1 MGHRQTTFRVACQWE
16 AEEGGRGLE
25 ETSAPAEADS
35 TTEAQA
41 RVGAVAAVAASAGGA
56 SPFFLWATALSCV
69 SGVAAVAGLP
79 LAVWWLRRRLLE
91 EAVAAFDRTLVEGG
105 GGGEHRRLLVDP
117 CDFSAMEP
125 PTPVRTGDVEL
136 GGASALALLPP
147 HPYSLSRSPPD
158 LLTVVA
164 ELVD

>member
-1 MGHRQTTFRVACQWE
+1 VSGV
-16 AEEGGRGLE
+16 
-25 ETSAPAEADS
+25 
-35 TTEAQA
+35 
-41 RVGAVAAVAASAGGA
+41 VAVAA
-56 SPFFLWATALSCV
+56 
-69 SGVAAVAGLP
+69 AGLP
-79 LAVWWLRRRLLE
+79 LAVWWWLRRRLLE

-125 PTPVRTGDVEL
+125 PTPVRTGGVEL